1 MEDKNDRKSKIVIL
15 SFLAILFTLSVGYI
29 VNVFLLSPKSNSSNY
44 KIALNN
50 CSGSNAS
57 KCIATYATAI
67 GELEGTEKS
76 LDLVKLL
83 INSRK
88 DLKNGCHS
96 LTHDLG
102 NAFYERFSDKAIV
115 PGHAWCSYGYYH
127 GLMQSY
133 GKGNLSGIVDY
144 AKDLCKK
151 VEGVLNDDC
160 LHGIGHAAYTNLF
173 SIDKSLLICDKIK
186 EYDFAL
192 TCSDGVIMEEFM
204 NSTNGLL
211 TSGFEVKD
219 CLNYKN
225 KAVQAGCAKAMAQ
238 QNVNIGLSLE
248 ESCYIFSEDISNQCT
263 SGYGS
268 SLAGNIASGSTFTIT
283 EKQIKS
289 CDNSDGCAQGFGW
302 IAYMYFLDYKKANDL
317 CENNFKNIKYLN
329 TCINS
334 AKLAKDNEDA
344 NS

>member
-1 MEDKNDRKSKIVIL
+1 MENNKDRNSKIIIL
-15 SFLAILFTLSVGYI
+15 SVLAIFFTLSVGYI
-29 VNVFLLSPKSNSSNY
+29 VNVFFLSPKSDSSNF

-50 CSGSNAS
+50 CSGSSSS

-67 GELEGTEKS
+67 AEVEGTAKS

-83 INSRK
+83 INSRR

-102 NAFYERFSDKAIV
+102 NAFYERFNDKAIV

-133 GKGNLSGIVDY
+133 GKDNLDSIVDY
-144 AKDLCKK
+144 AKKLCKK
-151 VEGVLNDDC
+151 VEGILNDDC

-173 SIDKSLLICDKIK
+173 SIDKSLLICDKIS

-204 NSTNGLL
+204 NSSNGLL
-211 TSGFEVKD
+211 SSGFEVND
-219 CLNYKN
+219 CLNYDN

-248 ESCYIFSEDISNQCT
+248 ESCSIFSEDISNQCT

-283 EKQIKS
+283 DRQIKS

-302 IAYMYFLDYKKANDL
+302 IAYMYFLDYNKAIEL
-317 CENNFKNIKYLN
+317 CENNFKNKNYLN
-329 TCINS
+329 TCISS

-344 NS
+344 NN

>member
-1 MEDKNDRKSKIVIL
+1 MENNKDRYSKVIVL
-15 SFLAILFTLSVGYI
+15 SILAIFFTLSVGYI
-29 VNVFLLSPKSNSSNY
+29 VNVFFISPKSDISNY

-50 CSGSNAS
+50 CSGNSSN

-67 GELEGTEKS
+67 AEVEGTAKS

-83 INSRK
+83 INSRR

-102 NAFYERFSDKAIV
+102 NAFYERFNDKAIV

-133 GKGNLSGIVDY
+133 GKDNLDNIVEY
-144 AKDLCKK
+144 AKKLCKK

-160 LHGIGHAAYTNLF
+160 IHGIGHAAYTNLF
-173 SIDKSLLICDKIK
+173 SIDKSLLICDKIS

-204 NSTNGLL
+204 NSSNGLL
-211 TSGFEVKD
+211 SSGFEVND
-219 CLNYKN
+219 CLNYDN
-225 KAVQAGCAKAMAQ
+225 KAVQAGCSKAMAQ

-248 ESCYIFSEDISNQCT
+248 ESCLIFSEDISNQCT

-283 EKQIKS
+283 DRQIKS

-302 IAYMYFLDYKKANDL
+302 IAYMYFLDYNKAIEL
-317 CENNFKNIKYLN
+317 CENNFKNKNYLN
-329 TCINS
+329 TCISS

-344 NS
+344 NN